1 MKNRKV
7 WAGLLA
13 LLLVMGA
20 MVWLWAG
27 SQEQTIREDKN
38 ITVMVVHG
46 DGSEKVFTYGTNDG
60 YLGQTIVSEGLA
72 EGTEGAYGLEIH
84 TVDGETANWE
94 KNQSY
99 WAIFIGTEYATTGA
113 DGVVLTDGGEYS
125 LVYTI
130 G

>member
-1 MKNRKV
+1 MKNKKIM
-7 WAGLLA
+7 AGALA
-13 LLLVMGA
+13 LVLVICAMG
-20 MVWLWAG
+20 WLWQG
-27 SQEQTIREDKN
+27 SQEKPDKGKKN
-38 ITVMVVHG
+38 ITVTVIHG
-46 DGSEKVFTYGTNDG
+46 NSSEKVFTYGTNDE

-84 TVDGETANWE
+84 TVDGESASWE
-94 KNQSY
+94 ENRSY
-99 WAIFIGTEYATTGA
+99 WAIFVGEDYATTGA